1 MKEVSTIKKMVD
13 IKMTEWKEYTGS
25 DEQIAEMQEAQYGVL
40 IDGCDEILDVS
51 DMVSLESY
59 MNEQDK
65 HKYLI
70 CQPHPLAD
78 MICQQARTG
87 QLVLV
92 KFTSA
97 KFVDNDRYEFMSA
110 HKCYSVY
117 VTTRPDWNIPEAKYS
132 FMPFEEEPCK

>member
-1 MKEVSTIKKMVD
+1 
-13 IKMTEWKEYTGS
+13 MTEWKEYTGS

-78 MICQQARTG
+78 MICQQAKTS
-87 QLVLV
+87 QLVWV
-92 KFTSA
+92 KELCRNATVPA
-97 KFVDNDRYEFMSA
+97 GALRVG
-110 HKCYSVY
+110 Y
-117 VTTRPDWNIPEAKYS
+117 VLTMVTDTFYIYKTNKPDWNIPGAEYS
-132 FMPFEEEPCK
+132 FTAFEEEK